1 MLICA
6 FHIPIKNKYYL
17 HMKEPKKCII
27 VDDEPAAHYVLANY
41 IKQNPQLEL
50 VSQCYNGIEAMD
62 YLRENKV
69 DLMFLDINMPEITGM
84 ELLKIIPTHPKTILT
99 TAYSEF
105 ALESYDYSVI
115 DYLLKPIYFPRFLK
129 AVERFFTT
137 ENIKIKTEEE
147 VLLVNVKVDG
157 YFMDIELNQ
166 LLFAQSFGNYV
177 KLHTLKRTYLA
188 SITTTELEKCLPE
201 KNFMRIHKSYIVAL
215 DKIEA
220 TEKDFLIIKKERL
233 PIGITYKRELSDRLK
248 TQIIL

>member
-1 MLICA
+1 
-6 FHIPIKNKYYL
+6 
-17 HMKEPKKCII
+17 MKDPKKCII

-50 VSQCYNGIEAMD
+50 VFQGYNGIEAMN
-62 YLRENKV
+62 YLRENPV
-69 DLMFLDINMPEITGM
+69 DLMFLDINMPEISGM
-84 ELLKIIPTHPKTILT
+84 ELLKILPTHPKTILT

-105 ALESYDYSVI
+105 ALESYDYGVI

-129 AVERFFTT
+129 AIDRFFST
-137 ENIKIKTEEE
+137 EQVKSREEE
-147 VLLVNVKVDG
+147 EIVVNTVSVKVDG
-157 YFMDIELNQ
+157 YFIEIELDQ

-177 KLHTLKRTYLA
+177 KLHTTKRTYLA

-220 TEKDFLIIKKERL
+220 TEKDFVVIKNEKL
-233 PIGITYKRELSDRLK
+233 PIGITYKRELTDRLK
-248 TQIIL
+248 K

>member
-1 MLICA
+1 
-6 FHIPIKNKYYL
+6 
-17 HMKEPKKCII
+17 MKETKKCII

-50 VSQCYNGIEAMD
+50 VFQGYNGVEAMD

-69 DLMFLDINMPEITGM
+69 DLMFLDINMPEISGM

-105 ALESYDYSVI
+105 ALESYDYGVI

-129 AVERFFTT
+129 AIDRFFAT
-137 ENIKIKTEEE
+137 ENVKTREEE
-147 VLLVNVKVDG
+147 IVNSVSVKVDG
-157 YFMDIELNQ
+157 YFMDIELDQ

-177 KLHTLKRTYLA
+177 KLHTSKRTYLA

-215 DKIEA
+215 DKVDES
-220 TEKDFLIIKKERL
+220 EKDFVVIKNEKL
-233 PIGITYKRELSDRLK
+233 PVGITYRRELTDRLK
-248 TQIIL
+248 NKDNI

>member
-1 MLICA
+1 
-6 FHIPIKNKYYL
+6 
-17 HMKEPKKCII
+17 MKETKKCII

-50 VSQCYNGIEAMD
+50 VFQGYNGIEAMD

-69 DLMFLDINMPEITGM
+69 DLMFLDINMPEITGL

-105 ALESYDYSVI
+105 ALESYDYGVI

-129 AVERFFTT
+129 AVERFFST
-137 ENIKIKTEEE
+137 EIIVKTEE
-147 VLLVNVKVDG
+147 VVINSVNVKIDG
-157 YFMDIELNQ
+157 YFMEIELDQ

-188 SITTTELEKCLPE
+188 SITTTEFEKCLPE
-201 KNFMRIHKSYIVAL
+201 NNFMRIHKSYIVAL
-215 DKIEA
+215 DKIES
-220 TEKDFLIIKKERL
+220 TEKDFVIIKKERL
-233 PIGITYKRELSDRLK
+233 PIGITYRRELSDRLK
-248 TQIIL
+248 HQINL